1 VPGLNTRFTPARF
14 LLAVLTATAAMAWSS
29 VSVATQ
35 TVAEP
40 ALKAAFLINFAR
52 FTEWPA
58 DLRPAAAP
66 LRFCTADADVV
77 AALEAAVAGKTIA
90 QRALVVSRVGD
101 DVTAQAA
108 ASPGCA
114 VFYAGRVDSRRAS
127 ALATALR
134 PASVLTVG
142 DAPDFAASG
151 GVIEFYVEARQLRFA
166 INRAAAD
173 GARLKLGAPL
183 LSLAKIVGFVKP
195 S

>member
-1 VPGLNTRFTPARF
+1 MPGLTTRFAAARF
-14 LLAVLTATAAMAWSS
+14 VLAVLIVTAAMAWSS
-29 VSVATQ
+29 APVATQ

-58 DLRPAAAP
+58 DLRPATAP
-66 LRFCTADADVV
+66 LRFCTADAAVV

-101 DVTAQAA
+101 DATAA
-108 ASPGCA
+108 AAQPPCA
-114 VFYAGRVDSRRAS
+114 VLYAGRVDSRRAS
-127 ALATALR
+127 ELAAALR

-173 GARLKLGAPL
+173 ASKLKLGAPL

>member
-1 VPGLNTRFTPARF
+1 VPGPIRHFTAARF
-14 LLAVLTATAAMAWSS
+14 LLAMLTATLALAWSS
-29 VSVATQ
+29 ASVATQ
-35 TVAEP
+35 GVAEP

-58 DLRPAAAP
+58 DLRPATAP
-66 LRFCTADADVV
+66 LRFCTADAAVV

-90 QRALVVSRVGD
+90 QRALVVSRVGG
-101 DVTAQAA
+101 DVSAA
-108 ASPGCA
+108 AVQPPSCA
-114 VFYAGRVDSRRAS
+114 VFYAGRVESRRVS
-127 ALATALR
+127 ELAAALR

-173 GARLKLGAPL
+173 ASKLKLGAPL